1 MLLFL
6 RSAAF
11 NLAFYAMSVVMVI
24 GCSPLFLLPRSLT
37 FKAMAFWSHATLW
50 LLKVIAGTTCEIRG
64 TLPQGPVLVASK
76 HQSMWDTVVMTAI
89 LNRPAM
95 VLKRELLWIPFYGW
109 YAQKTRM
116 IAIDRG
122 AAAAA
127 IRRLVAQGKAAIA
140 EGRPVVIF
148 PEGTRAAPGTKLEY
162 KPGVAALYRQ
172 LGVSCVPA
180 AVNSGLFWA
189 RRGFARKPGT
199 IVLEFLE
206 PIPPGLDRK
215 SFMETLESR
224 VETAAA
230 RLAGEAGG
238 PAALAT
244 RPVENA

>member
-11 NLAFYAMSVVMVI
+11 NLSFYAMSVVMVI
-24 GCSPLFLLPRSLT
+24 GCSPLFLLPRRLT
-37 FKAMAFWSHATLW
+37 FKAMAFWSHATLF
-50 LLKVIAGTTCEIRG
+50 LLRVIAGTKYEIRG
-64 TLPQGPVLVASK
+64 KLPEGPVLVASK

-109 YAQKTRM
+109 YAQKARM

-122 AAAAA
+122 AASAA

-140 EGRPVVIF
+140 EGRPIVIF
-148 PEGTRAAPGTKLEY
+148 PEGTRSAPGAKLEY
-162 KPGVAALYRQ
+162 KPGIAALYRQ
-172 LGVSCVPA
+172 LGVACVPA

-199 IVLEFLE
+199 IVIEFLE

-215 SFMETLESR
+215 TFMETLETR
-224 VETAAA
+224 VETATA
-230 RLAGEAGG
+230 RIVGEAGG
-238 PAALAT
+238 PPAIAAS
-244 RPVENA
+244 PVENR

>member
-11 NLAFYAMSVVMVI
+11 NLSFYAMSVVMVI
-24 GCSPLFLLPRSLT
+24 GCSPLFLLPRRLT
-37 FKAMAFWSHATLW
+37 FKAMAFWSHATLF
-50 LLKVIAGTTCEIRG
+50 LLRVIAGTKYEIRG
-64 TLPQGPVLVASK
+64 KLPEDPVLVASK

-109 YAQKTRM
+109 YAQKARM

-122 AAAAA
+122 AASAA

-140 EGRPVVIF
+140 EGRPIVIF
-148 PEGTRAAPGTKLEY
+148 PEGTRSAPGAKLEY
-162 KPGVAALYRQ
+162 KPGIAALYRQ
-172 LGVSCVPA
+172 LGVACVPA

-199 IVLEFLE
+199 IVIEFLE

-215 SFMETLESR
+215 TFMETLETR
-224 VETAAA
+224 VETATA
-230 RLAGEAGG
+230 RIVGEAGC
-238 PAALAT
+238 PSAIAAS
-244 RPVENA
+244 PVENC